1 MIAQTTMSDESGV
14 AAVDRALQILAV
26 FRADDYS
33 LTLVQLAERTLLH
46 KSTILRLSESLIKA
60 GYLVRISDGS
70 YQVGAKPLQLGAIFQ
85 RQFRTVEHVPPILR
99 ELVAALNE
107 SASFY
112 VPAGEGRICLHRV
125 DAQRMIRDAVKEG
138 DWRPLD
144 NGAAGTI
151 ILAFRGE
158 KGALLSRV
166 RKAYWASS
174 FGNEIDPELAAFS
187 VPTFGAEGKLIGAL
201 SISGPRHRLEAL
213 SKKSLVPLLLD
224 AARRLTTTFGG
235 DTSGFPATSDPL

>member
-1 MIAQTTMSDESGV
+1 MSDESGV

-33 LTLVQLAERTLLH
+33 LSLVQLAERTMLH
-46 KSTILRLSESLIKA
+46 KSTIIRLCESLIKA
-60 GYLVRISDGS
+60 GYLVRIPDGS

-85 RQFRTVEHVPPILR
+85 RQFRTVEHVPPVLR
-99 ELVAALNE
+99 ELVASLNE

-125 DAQRMIRDAVKEG
+125 DARRMIRDAVKEG
-138 DWRPLD
+138 DWRPLG

-158 KGALLSRV
+158 KGAAFARA
-166 RKAYWASS
+166 RKEYWASS
-174 FGNEIDPELAAFS
+174 FGNEVDPELAAFS
-187 VPTFGAEGKLIGAL
+187 VPTFGLGSKLIGAL
-201 SISGPRHRLEAL
+201 SISGPGHRLQAL
-213 SKKSLVPLLLD
+213 GKSVLVPLLLD
-224 AARRLTTTFGG
+224 AARRLTMTFGG
-235 DTSGFPATSDPL
+235 DSSVFPQS